1 MVRFDDVCFTRC
13 GSSGFDHVWVDGAL
27 RQPFHVFQAQRLF
40 VEHFNKHAA
49 NDFTFGFRIV
59 FARQCG
65 QEALFAFNV
74 NNVQTEMVA
83 EHVHHLLGFVQAQ
96 QTIVHEDA
104 GQVFADG
111 TVQQHRGHGG
121 VNATGQAEDHF
132 IVADLF
138 ADTLNGIVDDFR
150 WGPQR
155 FTLADI
161 ANEAVQHTHTLTGVG
176 HFRVELHAVEAFFFV
191 RHNGKRAAFG
201 AGNGY
206 EIGRNRG
213 HFIAVAHPD
222 VEQRFAFS
230 GQGIFDPANQGAV
243 GQYFD
248 LRVTKFTLVRGL
260 NVAAQL
266 HRHGL
271 HAVAHAKYRNASFKH
286 ILRCAWAVVLGG
298 AFRAAGKND
307 AAWVEFT
314 DLCFRDIPCPKFTVN
329 AEFAH
334 ATCHQLCVLRT
345 EIQDKNAMFMNV
357 FHY

>member
-1 MVRFDDVCFTRC
+1 MGD
-13 GSSGFDHVWVDGAL
+13 
-27 RQPFHVFQAQRLF
+27 
-40 VEHFNKHAA
+40 
-49 NDFTFGFRIV
+49 
-59 FARQCG
+59 
-65 QEALFAFNV
+65 
-74 NNVQTEMVA
+74 
-83 EHVHHLLGFVQAQ
+83 
-96 QTIVHEDA
+96 
-104 GQVFADG
+104 
-111 TVQQHRGHGG
+111 
-121 VNATGQAEDHF
+121 
-132 IVADLF
+132 
-138 ADTLNGIVDDFR
+138 
-150 WGPQR
+150 
-155 FTLADI
+155 
-161 ANEAVQHTHTLTGVG
+161 
-176 HFRVELHAVEAFFFV
+176 FRVELHAIEAFFFV
-191 RHNGKRAAFG
+191 CHNGKRAAFG
-201 AGNGY
+201 AGNGH
-206 EIGRNRG
+206 EVRRNGG
-213 HFIAVAHPD
+213 HFVAVAHPHI
-222 VEQRFAFS
+222 QHRFAFS